1 MIIIIIIYIK
11 VIEAQIPIRISI
23 IEVRVHI
30 ALHLMKQVQII
41 HQLMKYITSTAL
53 RTGQFLIF
61 LKCT

>member
-1 MIIIIIIYIK
+1 MMMIIIIYIK

-53 RTGQFLIF
+53 PTSQLLIF
-61 LKCT
+61 LKRT